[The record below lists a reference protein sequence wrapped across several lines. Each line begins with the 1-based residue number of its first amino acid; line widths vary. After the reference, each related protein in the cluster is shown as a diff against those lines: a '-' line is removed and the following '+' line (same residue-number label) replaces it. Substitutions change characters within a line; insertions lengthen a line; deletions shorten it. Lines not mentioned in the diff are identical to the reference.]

1 MSIIEIRD
9 FIFETYYKQIGFF
22 NKRSYYSMKRLKKI
36 LLLANKLMEKVL
48 DPCNAKWHY
57 QSFIRKK
64 SRKSVKQSEITAYQ
78 PKPFENPNINYI
90 K

>member
-1 MSIIEIRD
+1 MKSETLSLKPIINKLD
-9 FIFETYYKQIGFF
+9 FLTKEVIFNGTI
-22 NKRSYYSMKRLKKI
+22 KKI
-36 LLLANKLMEKVL
+36 LLLANKLMAKIL

-64 SRKSVKQSEITAYQ
+64 NRKSVKQSEITAYQ